1 MNISNLVGFVKAV
14 APALGNILPGPVGN
28 LLGQVLPKLGDIFQS
43 SAPLT
48 ENSRSQMSLADQDKG
63 VKAGG
68 GNTAAPKQGGSGGF
82 LQSIGS
88 AITKAFPQA
97 APFVNAVSGLFGG

>member
-1 MNISNLVGFVKAV
+1 
-14 APALGNILPGPVGN
+14 
-28 LLGQVLPKLGDIFQS
+28 
-43 SAPLT
+43 
-48 ENSRSQMSLADQDKG
+48 MSLADQDKG

-68 GNTAAPKQGGSGGF
+68 GNTAAPKQGGFGGF